1 MTKPKSD
8 CHMDPK
14 VMTALLTTG
23 KLEELSN
30 QLNRNREEEGTQ
42 RK

>member
-1 MTKPKSD
+1 MTKCKSKYG
-8 CHMDPK
+8 MDPK
-14 VMTALLTTG
+14 VKTVLTTG
-23 KLEELSN
+23 KLEELSD